1 MSAEEVVEALMMVED
16 QDDDLD
22 EPMMDGSDDDFSILG
37 EDERDGDFSD
47 LDDYECPSSPELDS
61 PTSSQGTG
69 QSFPAPDLDPPTP
82 SRSSMPSL
90 PEPAPNHQ
98 SPSHSLPETWSS
110 RLTSIS
116 IQPFSSPTGPTVAV
130 PESPLDVFEL
140 FFPDDLVDFIVEESN
155 RYARE
160 AMGDE
165 KYTKWVKVTAADI
178 KAFLGFSILMGIVE
192 LPSLDD
198 YWKRDPLLH
207 YAPIADR
214 ISRDRFRDLSRYL
227 HFADNATLSPRGS
240 PGYDRLG
247 KVRPIIDYFTSKFA
261 ELYNPHKEVA
271 VDEAMIKFQGR
282 SSLKQFM
289 PMKPIKR
296 GIKVWVLGDSC
307 NGYFSK
313 FEIYTGKGAV
323 AEKGQG
329 ARVVK
334 SLTSQLK
341 GKNHHVFFDNFFTGY
356 DLLAGL
362 VEDGIYSCG
371 TARKDRRGFPEQL
384 KEVKLSKR

>member
-16 QDDDLD
+16 QDDDLN

-37 EDERDGDFSD
+37 EDERDGDFQILTTMNVPALQSWT
-47 LDDYECPSSPELDS
+47 LPLLAKGLGNPS
-61 PTSSQGTG
+61 
-69 QSFPAPDLDPPTP
+69 PAPDLDPPT
-82 SRSSMPSL
+82 SSLSSMPSL
-90 PEPAPNHQ
+90 PEPGPNHQ

-207 YAPIADR
+207 YALITDR
-214 ISRDRFRDLSRYL
+214 ISR
-227 HFADNATLSPRGS
+227 
-240 PGYDRLG
+240 
-247 KVRPIIDYFTSKFA
+247 
-261 ELYNPHKEVA
+261 
-271 VDEAMIKFQGR
+271 
-282 SSLKQFM
+282 
-289 PMKPIKR
+289 
-296 GIKVWVLGDSC
+296 GICHHHREKSEISC
-307 NGYFSK
+307 TCGC
-313 FEIYTGKGAV
+313 T
-323 AEKGQG
+323 
-329 ARVVK
+329 VK
-334 SLTSQLK
+334 
-341 GKNHHVFFDNFFTGY
+341 
-356 DLLAGL
+356 
-362 VEDGIYSCG
+362 VEDISH
-371 TARKDRRGFPEQL
+371 
-384 KEVKLSKR
+384 